1 MNAETYRC
9 DFVTVFIAD
18 AANHPSSDLANGV
31 CVWDIPASAY
41 YYNDRSS
48 ITVLSVADATLDR
61 NLGDNIVMLTPIGL
75 NSSCSQLN
83 STNSTLNTSLGVLG
97 SFVSNAQEN
106 TTKFNMSFQNHQPIK
121 ILSPAQP
128 NQMKLVFIED
138 DKGAVDLSSLGIGH
152 MTLRFDYYPP
162 SDYVPSPNEFK
173 AAFPS
178 KPTF

>member
-138 DKGAVDLSSLGIGH
+138 DKGVVDLSSLSIGH

-173 AAFPS
+173 AAFSP